1 MAYFELTVTN
11 VLAVLVLLG
20 VVVYKWIQNRKL
32 NYPPG
37 PIGLPFVG
45 YLPFLMKE
53 GYKKVWNLSK
63 KYGDLFC
70 FYFGPQLVISVN
82 EYETAKEILS
92 HPMTLA
98 RPPNSFDFLVGKGD
112 LDMTSDNNN
121 FVSFY
126 IWKTEQNDTTEKDFE
141 LSMLAAD
148 GSPLIARKETKCL
161 FTNKKQGFSN
171 FEAEMRFLNTEK
183 RSFCEMIL

>member
-1 MAYFELTVTN
+1 MAYFELTVTT
-11 VLAVLVLLG
+11 VLAVLVLLV

-45 YLPFLMKE
+45 YLPFLIKE
-53 GYKKVWNLSK
+53 GYIKVRNLSK

-98 RPPNSFDFLVGKGD
+98 RPPNCFDFLVGNGGR
-112 LDMTSDNNN
+112 SYP
-121 FVSFY
+121 FPHVV
-126 IWKTEQNDTTEKDFE
+126 DFNIYNY
-141 LSMLAAD
+141 LRNIFIL
-148 GSPLIARKETKCL
+148 
-161 FTNKKQGFSN
+161 
-171 FEAEMRFLNTEK
+171 RFL
-183 RSFCEMIL
+183 EMFLFIISLTV